1 MGVALLGKFGWLRG
15 TSLMVFPAGCSLVGP
30 LLMILMYSNQA
41 GLIVLSLKYVNCK
54 RVGRYSLFQQ
64 THLGAHQLR
73 SMG

>member
-41 GLIVLSLKYVNCK
+41 GLIVVSLKYVNCK
-54 RVGRYSLFQQ
+54 LVGRHSLFQQ